1 MGFGRGKMGK
11 AAEFSKWNCMCMHN
25 IKLVYMFVCA
35 YICVYIYIKLGI
47 QDDMDMAVFLL
58 HQCIGKYGYD
68 TQST

>member
-1 MGFGRGKMGK
+1 MGFGRGKMGE

-47 QDDMDMAVFLL
+47 
-58 HQCIGKYGYD
+58 
-68 TQST
+68 